1 MKTFIAYGRN
11 VVTIVIALLSF
22 FSCTSGLKTSIT
34 EPLPASELE
43 KLDINQTKLYDRLQ
57 NNLSHKS
64 ESELA
69 ALLDVTY
76 ADFFNFVQQVNDNHG
91 LWRKEAYDKWLDEY
105 QNSFKAIDDYYQKWI
120 EWERANSLDTKIDFK
135 LHRIKMP
142 SREYGSQYI
151 DFDLVSHVG
160 KLKKAYIDFGFDT
173 PENTERIKTD
183 EFSVAVLLGNSILHD
198 APIGDKFSFTDHPIH
213 DLAPKYLIGKSS
225 EEILDKYRL
234 LTKISSVILE
244 DGTEIYSTTH
254 LRQIPKVIV
263 NLWKKEQQLS
273 VNYKN
278 IENFYDNEAVEIAS
292 LANVKYQP
300 LTQYIEAKILEKM
313 NAINMSL
320 VPIYEELNYGI
331 ITGN

>member
-1 MKTFIAYGRN
+1 MKTLITLSRN
-11 VVTIVIALLSF
+11 VMATVIALLSF
-22 FSCTSGLKTSIT
+22 FSCTSGLETSVT
-34 EPLPASELE
+34 ESLPASELE

-57 NNLSHKS
+57 NYLSRKS

-76 ADFFNFVQQVNDNHG
+76 ADLFNFVQQVNDNHG
-91 LWRKEAYDKWLDEY
+91 LWRKEAYNKWLDEY
-105 QNSFKAIDDYYQKWI
+105 QNSFKVIDDYYQKWI

-142 SREYGSQYI
+142 SREYGSIFI

-173 PENTERIKTD
+173 PENTKRIKTD

-198 APIGDKFSFTDHPIH
+198 APVGDKFSFTDYSVH
-213 DLAPKYLIGKSS
+213 DLAPNYLIGKSS
-225 EEILDKYRL
+225 EEILDKHRL
-234 LTKISSVILE
+234 VTKISSIVLE

-273 VNYKN
+273 VSYKD
-278 IENFYDNEAVEIAS
+278 IENFYDNEAIEIAS
-292 LANVKYQP
+292 LASVEYRP
-300 LTQYIEAKILEKM
+300 LTQYIEAIILEKM
-313 NAINMSL
+313 NAINRSL
-320 VPIYEELNYGI
+320 VPIYKELNSGI
-331 ITGN
+331 H